1 MKKNILILGGGFAGL
16 EAAIYLRK
24 EKFDVTLI
32 SNRDYFFIYPTSIWI
47 PTGEATFE
55 DTSVDLKTLANV
67 HGFNLIID
75 EVEAI
80 ISSKDQVICKNHI
93 YNYNFLIVA
102 IGSGK
107 VQYQGNEHFLSICG
121 NPKESLEIKTKID
134 NLISKGSGKIAM
146 GFGGNPKDPTN
157 VRGGPAFELL
167 FNLHN
172 KLNRLNIR
180 DNFELTF
187 FAPMKEPGI
196 KMGTKALKMLD
207 IYFKKLNINTHFGKK
222 IKYFEE
228 NGIIFEDDS
237 KLESDFTMFIA
248 AGSGHSVLKNS
259 DLPLNE
265 AGLIKTNDYCEVN
278 SNVYAIGD
286 CIAIQGPSWVAKQ
299 GHIAEIMGKNVA
311 FNIKNKIQHLANKKG
326 YTKYLNILCIMDSG
340 DGAILIYRDIKGS
353 KIIPMPIIGHW
364 IKKGWGW
371 YCRNSKLNKI
381 PRIPGM

>member
-207 IYFKKLNINTHFGKK
+207 IYFKKLNIIHILVKK
-222 IKYFEE
+222 
-228 NGIIFEDDS
+228 
-237 KLESDFTMFIA
+237 
-248 AGSGHSVLKNS
+248 
-259 DLPLNE
+259 
-265 AGLIKTNDYCEVN
+265 
-278 SNVYAIGD
+278 
-286 CIAIQGPSWVAKQ
+286 
-299 GHIAEIMGKNVA
+299 
-311 FNIKNKIQHLANKKG
+311 
-326 YTKYLNILCIMDSG
+326 LNIL
-340 DGAILIYRDIKGS
+340 
-353 KIIPMPIIGHW
+353 
-364 IKKGWGW
+364 KKMVL
-371 YCRNSKLNKI
+371 YLKTIVS
-381 PRIPGM
+381 